1 MSSHLYK
8 RNILKN
14 DLKELIQDYIK
25 DHDVDKE
32 SIILASFGI
41 LEMEHNLFYKQ
52 LYVELKHIEDCL
64 SEINTLCGNYL
75 EQTEAK
81 EKLYIPYFKAKQTLE
96 SLQKKLNMKED

>member
-64 SEINTLCGNYL
+64 CEINKSYL
-75 EQTEAK
+75 KQTEAK
-81 EKLYIPYFKAKQTLE
+81 EKFYIPYFRAKQTLE
-96 SLQKKLNMKED
+96 NLQKELTIKED